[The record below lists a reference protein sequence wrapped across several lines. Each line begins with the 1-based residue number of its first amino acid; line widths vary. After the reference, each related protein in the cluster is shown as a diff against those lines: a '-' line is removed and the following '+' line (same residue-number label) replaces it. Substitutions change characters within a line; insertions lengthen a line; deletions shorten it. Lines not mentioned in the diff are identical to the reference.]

1 MRTGSSFVGG
11 DGATPCCQDPV
22 YGLAIIEYRIDA
34 PPRQPGF
41 TKHQSGKVNPML
53 TERPVLT
60 ANWTEL
66 LLLNF
71 VVPIELVARLAPA
84 GTEPDLF
91 DGQAYASVVA
101 FRFHKVRLFGLPV
114 PGHSQFAEINLRY
127 YVRRVVGDELRR
139 GVVFVKEIAPRR
151 AVGAIANWLYNE
163 NYCTRP
169 MRSIISTANGTLTE
183 GDTIEYGWRSRR
195 CEHGRRKAQRQWS
208 CLAGRIAA
216 PLQLPTPASFD
227 EFIIDHYWGYVRG
240 RDGHTREY
248 CVLHEPWK
256 TARAHDVSWNSD
268 LHDTY
273 EPPWTEHLATPPAS
287 ALIANGSPVKLYR
300 GRRI

>member
-1 MRTGSSFVGG
+1 M
-11 DGATPCCQDPV
+11 Q
-22 YGLAIIEYRIDA
+22 
-34 PPRQPGF
+34 
-41 TKHQSGKVNPML
+41 

-71 VVPIELVARLAPA
+71 VVPIELVARLAPG

-91 DGQAYASVVA
+91 DGQAYASVVG
-101 FRFHKVRLFGLPV
+101 FRFHKVRLFGLAV
-114 PGHSQFAEINLRY
+114 PGHSQFTEINLRY
-127 YVRRVVGDELRR
+127 YVRRVVDGEQRR

-151 AVGAIANWLYNE
+151 AVGAVANWLYNE

-169 MRSIISTANGTLTE
+169 MRSIISTANGMLTE
-183 GDTIEYGWRSRR
+183 GDTIVYGWRSSGTQPR
-195 CEHGRRKAQRQWS
+195 WS
-208 CLAGRIAA
+208 CLAARIAA

-227 EFIIDHYWGYVRG
+227 EYIIEHYWGYVRG

-248 CVLHEPWK
+248 RVLHEPWK
-256 TARAHDVSWNSD
+256 IARARDVSWNCD

-273 EPPWTEHLATPPAS
+273 ESPWTEHLATAPAS